1 MTAHDLWSY
10 KPIIARA
17 VEGSYRGRK
26 VYTTHAPTSG
36 PVLLHILNILEAFDL
51 VGEGRTGTNVHRF
64 VEALKC
70 ELIPLRRS
78 TVLELMYVFFSLPF
92 GTVTWNSRFCWTVRL
107 FGVVRCDVL
116 ISLPLSEPR
125 LRTLRS

>member
-1 MTAHDLWSY
+1 MTSYDLLSY

-78 TVLELMYVFFSLPF
+78 TVLELMYIFFPFLLVLSLGIVGF
-92 GTVTWNSRFCWTVRL
+92 AGRYAC
-107 FGVVRCDVL
+107 
-116 ISLPLSEPR
+116 SE
-125 LRTLRS
+125 L